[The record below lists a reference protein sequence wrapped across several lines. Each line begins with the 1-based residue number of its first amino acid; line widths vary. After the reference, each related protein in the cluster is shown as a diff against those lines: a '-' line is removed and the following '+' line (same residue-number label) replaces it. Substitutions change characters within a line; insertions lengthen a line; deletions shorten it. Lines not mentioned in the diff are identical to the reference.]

1 MIMTTV
7 ENIMYH
13 YLAIGFAKS
22 MLALAEVHVAAY
34 TAHRVT
40 GKPVW
45 LLMLGLA
52 FGLLLTTLLI
62 WPRSLKEEGWRFF
75 LTYSRFSVM
84 RQVLA
89 AYREADKQ
97 STEKRFI

>member
-1 MIMTTV
+1 MAIL
-7 ENIMYH
+7 EGILYL
-13 YLAIGFAKS
+13 YLAIWLAKS

-45 LLMLGLA
+45 LLMLGLT
-52 FGLLLTTLLI
+52 FGVLLTTLLI

-84 RQVLA
+84 RQVLS

-97 STEKRFI
+97 STEKKFI